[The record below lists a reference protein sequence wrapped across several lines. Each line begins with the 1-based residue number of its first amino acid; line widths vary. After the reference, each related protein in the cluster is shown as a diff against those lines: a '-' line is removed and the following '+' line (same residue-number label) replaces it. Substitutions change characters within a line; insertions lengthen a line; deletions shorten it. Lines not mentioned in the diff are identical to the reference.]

1 MNDKS
6 KKHNFLD
13 YINNPMSKEGI
24 AVLYSAN
31 NIKIERCELYSD
43 FVQSLLR
50 LAFDT
55 YLGDDV
61 TSVEQQIKHFNWCWE
76 KNKESFISEGLLFD
90 NPKLY
95 HYFLEFMLEVY
106 YTTADKHEFIQM
118 DKNVLKVW
126 YNIFD
131 YTRSKTNSDMDTLI
145 EIYTIFDKSLK
156 NV

>member
-24 AVLYSAN
+24 AVLYGAN
-31 NIKIERCELYSD
+31 NIKFEKCELYSD

-55 YLGDDV
+55 YMGDDV
-61 TSVEQQIKHFNWCWE
+61 TTVEQQIQHFNWCWA
-76 KNKESFISEGLLFD
+76 KNKEAFVEEGLLFESK
-90 NPKLY
+90 KLY
-95 HYFLEFMLEVY
+95 SYFLEFMLEVY
-106 YTTADKHEFIQM
+106 YTAMDKTEYIQM
-118 DKNVLKVW
+118 DKNVLKIW

-131 YTRSKTNSDMDTLI
+131 YNRSKTNSDMDTLI
-145 EIYTIFDKSLK
+145 EIYTIFEKSLK
-156 NV
+156 SI

>member
-24 AVLYSAN
+24 AMLYSTN
-31 NIKIERCELYSD
+31 NIRFEKCELYSD

-50 LAFDT
+50 LAFTT
-55 YLGDDV
+55 YMGDDI
-61 TSVEQQIKHFNWCWE
+61 TTVEQQVQHFNWCWN
-76 KNKESFISEGLLFD
+76 KNKANFLTEGILFD

-95 HYFLEFMLEVY
+95 HYFLEFMIEVY
-106 YTTADKHEFIQM
+106 YTAIDKSEALQM
-118 DKNVLKVW
+118 DKNVLKIW

-131 YTRSKTNSDMDTLI
+131 YNRSKTNSDMDTLI
-145 EIYTIFDKSLK
+145 EIYGIFEKSLK
-156 NV
+156 TA